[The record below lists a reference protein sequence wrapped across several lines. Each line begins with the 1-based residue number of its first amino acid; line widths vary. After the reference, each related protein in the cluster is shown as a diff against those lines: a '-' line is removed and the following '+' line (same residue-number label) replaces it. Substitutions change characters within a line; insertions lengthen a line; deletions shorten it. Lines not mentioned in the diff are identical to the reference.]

1 MIMIDW
7 TSVASVFLIATFK
20 FMLAP
25 FTGLGIGLP
34 FWENYLACVAGGS
47 FSAAIFYFSSELL
60 LHYSHIR
67 KLKKIEKSGQKAI
80 QKKKFNKTN
89 RMIIHLKHKLG
100 IYGICF
106 WAPFFLSIPIGS
118 IIAAKFYGKLKKTYP
133 LIVIGMCIN
142 AMLMCLMAYI
152 IF

>member
-1 MIMIDW
+1 
-7 TSVASVFLIATFK
+7 
-20 FMLAP
+20 
-25 FTGLGIGLP
+25 
-34 FWENYLACVAGGS
+34 
-47 FSAAIFYFSSELL
+47 
-60 LHYSHIR
+60 
-67 KLKKIEKSGQKAI
+67 
-80 QKKKFNKTN
+80 
-89 RMIIHLKHKLG
+89 MIIHLKHKLG

>member
-67 KLKKIEKSGQKAI
+67 KLKKIENQV
-80 QKKKFNKTN
+80 KKLFKK
-89 RMIIHLKHKLG
+89 RSLIK
-100 IYGICF
+100 
-106 WAPFFLSIPIGS
+106 PIE
-118 IIAAKFYGKLKKTYP
+118 
-133 LIVIGMCIN
+133 
-142 AMLMCLMAYI
+142 
-152 IF
+152 